1 LAYEVQSEKK
11 LFPRKLTENAR
22 IVSLSREEHRASHLL
37 MDELVFIQLVLIMD
51 RDSTGDL
58 FLVRDREVNS
68 AFMCSC
74 RFLPFVMIKIRDRRL
89 PTSSKTGCSQD
100 ASFQEFCEDPENRH
114 FIIRSQRKELRDVQK
129 SRDRTSASRFR
140 DVVLAADNE
149 AQTNMAPFIK
159 HKVLRHIICSFTNGA
174 EGNFDA
180 LASNPRVLDM
190 LNQAKKVRSES
201 NSTVSSQLKSDIRV
215 LRFWTMEN

>member
-1 LAYEVQSEKK
+1 M
-11 LFPRKLTENAR
+11 
-22 IVSLSREEHRASHLL
+22 SLSREEHRASHLL

-89 PTSSKTGCSQD
+89 PTSSKLMFSGRIISRI
-100 ASFQEFCEDPENRH
+100 CEDPENRH

-140 DVVLAADNE
+140 DVVSSR
-149 AQTNMAPFIK
+149 QTTK
-159 HKVLRHIICSFTNGA
+159 LRQIWLLSSSTKCSG
-174 EGNFDA
+174 
-180 LASNPRVLDM
+180 
-190 LNQAKKVRSES
+190 
-201 NSTVSSQLKSDIRV
+201 I
-215 LRFWTMEN
+215 

>member
-1 LAYEVQSEKK
+1 M
-11 LFPRKLTENAR
+11 FRKVE
-22 IVSLSREEHRASHLL
+22 I
-37 MDELVFIQLVLIMD
+37 
-51 RDSTGDL
+51 
-58 FLVRDREVNS
+58 
-68 AFMCSC
+68 
-74 RFLPFVMIKIRDRRL
+74 
-89 PTSSKTGCSQD
+89 
-100 ASFQEFCEDPENRH
+100 
-114 FIIRSQRKELRDVQK
+114 ELRRRGFAMSS
-129 SRDRTSASRFR
+129 SR
-140 DVVLAADNE
+140 
-149 AQTNMAPFIK
+149 QTTKLRQNMAPFIK